1 MSMDVLM
8 TDEAVKP
15 KAKPKK
21 KTRKKGEL
29 WSKQSLYTTVDGFDV
44 MMDSTWEV
52 ALAKKLDELGIKWH
66 RDENMILEYRTV
78 RGRKRKYIPDF
89 YLPDYDLYV
98 EVKGYWTDAARYKM
112 KDVVERNQVEMLIL
126 ESLADIEDVAE
137 RIPKDKNA
145 RD

>member
-1 MSMDVLM
+1 MTSDMSMGVLTM
-8 TDEAVKP
+8 SDEDVKP
-15 KAKPKK
+15 KAKSKK

-66 RDENMILEYRTV
+66 RDESMILEYRTV

-98 EVKGYWTDAARYKM
+98 EVKGYWTDAARHKM
-112 KDVVERNQVEMLIL
+112 KDVQERNPVRILIL
-126 ESLADIEDVAE
+126 ESLDDINSVNIESFE
-137 RIPKDKNA
+137 
-145 RD
+145 